1 MRGLVT
7 DLFLSLPPILDET
20 PDNTPAP
27 LKLGEILASTGITLI
42 YKDDSHPQNET
53 PINNETSINNETPM
67 NNETSINNET
77 PMNSETLNNNETN
90 STNNDTL
97 TNETS
102 INNETPSTNNE
113 TPSTNNETPST
124 NNETPLG
131 VLDAAVGGLSGPKR
145 ALQQL
150 VSASLFHAEAFLSRG
165 IRPPRGILLFGP
177 PGTGKTLL
185 VRSLVSAYRLSF
197 FTANLALLLSHHAG
211 DSERRLAALFA
222 RARHAAPAILFLDE
236 IDALCPPRESVGPA
250 TARLASLLLSLFDQL
265 AERVVVIG
273 ATNR

>member
-53 PINNETSINNETPM
+53 SINNNETSIN
-67 NNETSINNET
+67 SET
-77 PMNSETLNNNETN
+77 PMNSETPINSETN

-102 INNETPSTNNE
+102 INNE

-197 FTANLALLLSHHAG
+197 FTANLAFLLSHHAG

>member
-1 MRGLVT
+1 M
-7 DLFLSLPPILDET
+7 
-20 PDNTPAP
+20 
-27 LKLGEILASTGITLI
+27 
-42 YKDDSHPQNET
+42 
-53 PINNETSINNETPM
+53 
-67 NNETSINNET
+67 
-77 PMNSETLNNNETN
+77 
-90 STNNDTL
+90 
-97 TNETS
+97 
-102 INNETPSTNNE
+102 
-113 TPSTNNETPST
+113 
-124 NNETPLG
+124 
-131 VLDAAVGGLSGPKR
+131 DAAVGGLSGPKR

-197 FTANLALLLSHHAG
+197 FTANLAFLLSHHAG